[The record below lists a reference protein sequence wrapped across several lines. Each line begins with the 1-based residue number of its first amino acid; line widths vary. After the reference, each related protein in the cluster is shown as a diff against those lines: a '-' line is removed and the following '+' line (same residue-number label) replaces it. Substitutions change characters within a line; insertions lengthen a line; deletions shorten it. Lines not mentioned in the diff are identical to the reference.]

1 MASKGRNRGGIDSSG
16 AAGPPTPDAGP
27 PPLASM
33 GAVLGVKDIER
44 ASRFYQA
51 LGFQQ
56 QFALPRAD
64 GQLTLAVLSY
74 GSSTLLLGRLDEL
87 HYEHKAR
94 AKRIRR
100 GPHGLGVTLTLL
112 VPDLQT
118 ATEPSRQPVSRS
130 CWNRLRSSTGTGSSC
145 FSTPTGMSGRSRRRS
160 SRSALKRW
168 PRSWPG
174 VDAPVREMA
183 SWPAVGPRARY
194 AEPSAAPD
202 PARISASGSS

>member
-1 MASKGRNRGGIDSSG
+1 
-16 AAGPPTPDAGP
+16 
-27 PPLASM
+27 M

-118 ATEPSRQPVSRS
+118 AYRAVKAAGLEILLEPVEEFYGDRVFMFLDPDGYEWKISQTVKQVSLEEVAKIVARS
-130 CWNRLRSSTGTGSSC
+130 
-145 FSTPTGMSGRSRRRS
+145 
-160 SRSALKRW
+160 
-168 PRSWPG
+168 
-174 VDAPVREMA
+174 
-183 SWPAVGPRARY
+183 
-194 AEPSAAPD
+194 
-202 PARISASGSS
+202 

>member
-1 MASKGRNRGGIDSSG
+1 MSSRGRNRGGIGSSA
-16 AAGPPTPDAGP
+16 AAGPPSPDAGP
-27 PPLASM
+27 PPLGPM

-87 HYEHKAR
+87 HYEHEAR
-94 AKRIRR
+94 AKKIRK

-112 VPDLQT
+112 VPDLQS
-118 ATEPSRQPVSRS
+118 AYRAVKAAGLEVLLEPVEEFYWDHVFMFLDPDGYEWKISQTVKQVGLEEVGKIVARS
-130 CWNRLRSSTGTGSSC
+130 
-145 FSTPTGMSGRSRRRS
+145 
-160 SRSALKRW
+160 
-168 PRSWPG
+168 
-174 VDAPVREMA
+174 
-183 SWPAVGPRARY
+183 
-194 AEPSAAPD
+194 
-202 PARISASGSS
+202 

>member
-1 MASKGRNRGGIDSSG
+1 MGSTSPST
-16 AAGPPTPDAGP
+16 AGEQATTNAGL
-27 PPLASM
+27 PPLAPM

-64 GQLTLAVLSY
+64 GQLTLAVLSS

-87 HYEHKAR
+87 HYEHEAR

-112 VPDLQT
+112 VSDLQT
-118 ATEPSRQPVSRS
+118 AYRAVKAAGLEILLEPVEEFYGDRVFMFLDPDGYEWKISQTIKQVS
-130 CWNRLRSSTGTGSSC
+130 LEE
-145 FSTPTGMSGRSRRRS
+145 
-160 SRSALKRW
+160 
-168 PRSWPG
+168 
-174 VDAPVREMA
+174 V
-183 SWPAVGPRARY
+183 
-194 AEPSAAPD
+194 AEIVAHS
-202 PARISASGSS
+202 

>member
-1 MASKGRNRGGIDSSG
+1 MTVIRDITSIWPARLLSCGIRRRGRRFSTPKGNAMGSTSPST
-16 AAGPPTPDAGP
+16 AGEQATSNAGP
-27 PPLASM
+27 PPLAPM

-87 HYEHKAR
+87 HYEHEAR

-112 VPDLQT
+112 VSDL
-118 ATEPSRQPVSRS
+118 
-130 CWNRLRSSTGTGSSC
+130 
-145 FSTPTGMSGRSRRRS
+145 
-160 SRSALKRW
+160 
-168 PRSWPG
+168 
-174 VDAPVREMA
+174 
-183 SWPAVGPRARY
+183 
-194 AEPSAAPD
+194 
-202 PARISASGSS
+202 

>member
-56 QFALPRAD
+56 FALPRAD

-74 GSSTLLLGRLDEL
+74 GSSTLLLGRLEEL
-87 HYEHKAR
+87 HYEHQAR

-118 ATEPSRQPVSRS
+118 AYQ
-130 CWNRLRSSTGTGSSC
+130 
-145 FSTPTGMSGRSRRRS
+145 
-160 SRSALKRW
+160 
-168 PRSWPG
+168 
-174 VDAPVREMA
+174 
-183 SWPAVGPRARY
+183 AVK
-194 AEPSAAPD
+194 
-202 PARISASGSS
+202 ASGLEILLEPVEEFYGDRVFMFLDPDGYEWKIPQTVKQVNLEEVAKIVARS

>member
-1 MASKGRNRGGIDSSG
+1 MTNSSTATEQLTSNTG
-16 AAGPPTPDAGP
+16 SLPPAP
-27 PPLASM
+27 M

-44 ASRFYQA
+44 SSRFYQA

-87 HYEHKAR
+87 HYEHEAR

-100 GPHGLGVTLTLL
+100 GPHGLGVTLTLQ

-118 ATEPSRQPVSRS
+118 VYQAVKEARLEILLEPVEEFYGDRVFMFLDRDGYEWKISQTVKQVRLEEVAKIVARS
-130 CWNRLRSSTGTGSSC
+130 
-145 FSTPTGMSGRSRRRS
+145 
-160 SRSALKRW
+160 
-168 PRSWPG
+168 
-174 VDAPVREMA
+174 
-183 SWPAVGPRARY
+183 
-194 AEPSAAPD
+194 
-202 PARISASGSS
+202 